1 MPNVMNNQSVSQN
14 SDLPEV
20 ELTVGAVAARLGIAP
35 GTLRTWGHRYG
46 LVPGG
51 HVSGRHRK
59 YTAKDVARLDAMKK
73 MILSGVSVADA
84 ARIVKQQ
91 EFEAAS
97 IIPSLTPVNQAKKPQ
112 LTVVQDDEPRLG
124 DNVISLDGAKSSVK
138 SLSRAAMML
147 DGEACESI
155 IASLIAA
162 HGIQWTWDNVIV
174 PVLISF
180 GDRWED
186 TGEGVEVEHL
196 VSEAI
201 TAQFKRYTSDQRE
214 LTNARPVVLA
224 CAPNEMHSLPIY
236 AMAAGLAEYKIYSCV
251 LGPRM
256 PAEALALAAYRL
268 NACAVVV
275 WSHSIG
281 TADVRLWDSMRETK
295 SPMLKMS
302 AGPGWVDD
310 VPDNVVTARDFS
322 DALMKLSRAAGT
334 SA

>member
-1 MPNVMNNQSVSQN
+1 MKDMSQD
-14 SDLPEV
+14 SDVPEV
-20 ELTVGAVAARLGIAP
+20 ELTVSAVAARLGIAP

-46 LVPGG
+46 LAPSG

-59 YTAKDVARLDAMKK
+59 YTAQDVARLDAHKK
-73 MILSGVSVADA
+73 LILSGVSVADA
-84 ARIVKQQ
+84 ARIVMQQ

-97 IIPSLTPVNQAKKPQ
+97 IIPTVTPVVVSTKPT
-112 LTVVQDDEPRLG
+112 LRVVPDSEMTIG
-124 DNVISLDGAKSSVK
+124 ENVISLDSPKSSIK
-138 SLSRAAMML
+138 ALNRAAQML

-155 IASLIAA
+155 MQTLIKE
-162 HGIQWTWDNVIV
+162 HGIQWTWDNILV
-174 PVLISF
+174 PVLVSF
-180 GDRWED
+180 GEKWQD

-196 VSEAI
+196 FSEAI
-201 TAQFKRYTSDQRE
+201 TSQFKRYTSELRE
-214 LTNARPVVLA
+214 PTNARPIVLA

-236 AMAAGLAEYKIYSCV
+236 AMAAGLAEYGIYSCV

-256 PAEALALAAYRL
+256 PAEALALAAHRL

-281 TADVRLWDSMRETK
+281 TADSKLWESMRNSKT
-295 SPMLKMS
+295 PMLKMS

-310 VPDNVVTARDFS
+310 VPDSVVTARDFS
-322 DALMKLSRAAGT
+322 DALMKLSRAAGV